1 MTICGL
7 RISKSDLLSLAV
19 VAALGACSSGP
30 RTTTIASTW
39 QIVGSTISVAAWSRD
54 STTLAQALARMRDST
69 RAFDSTKAR
78 VAARDAWSAERGDR
92 SLRLEWRDV
101 ADSYVL
107 DRAVPLLAGSADS
120 ALIDL
125 GGLFLWVGPDTK
137 RSVGIADPGNALD
150 PAAGVELRSGAIS
163 TVSGRGERRAIT
175 VLAPTAFKAAA
186 WSSALFSL
194 GCEKALALAGARPGI
209 SVVCAD
215 SMGVRWSPDLQNRV
229 VLPPARA
236 P

>member
-1 MTICGL
+1 VAHVFDGVTP
-7 RISKSDLLSLAV
+7 LSLAV
-19 VAALGACSSGP
+19 VAALGACTSGP

-39 QIVGSTISVAAWSRD
+39 QMVGSTISVAAWSKD
-54 STTLAQALARMRDST
+54 STALARAIARMRDST
-69 RAFDSTKAR
+69 RAFDSTTAR
-78 VAARDAWSAERGDR
+78 AAARNAWPAERGDLAR
-92 SLRLEWRDV
+92 RLEWRDV

-107 DRAVPLLAGSADS
+107 DRAVPLLASSADS

-125 GGLFLWVGPDTK
+125 GGLFLWVGPETK
-137 RSVGIADPGNALD
+137 RSVGIADPGSALE
-150 PAAGVELRSGAIS
+150 PVAGVELRSGAIS

-186 WSSALFSL
+186 WSSALFAL
-194 GCEKALALAGARPGI
+194 GCETALARAARRGI

-215 SMGVRWSPDLQNRV
+215 STGVRWSPDLQNRV
-229 VLPPARA
+229 VVPLARE

>member
-1 MTICGL
+1 MKSAPVGL
-7 RISKSDLLSLAV
+7 LLFAFLA
-19 VAALGACSSGP
+19 AACNSGP
-30 RTTTIASTW
+30 RAVTIAATW
-39 QIVGSTISVAAWSRD
+39 QMVGSTISVAAWSAD
-54 STTLAQALARMRDST
+54 STALQRALERMRDST
-69 RAFDSTKAR
+69 RAVDST
-78 VAARDAWSAERGDR
+78 AARAAARQAWPAERGELG
-92 SLRLEWRDV
+92 LRLEWRDV

-107 DRAVPLLAGSADS
+107 DRALPLLAQAADS

-125 GGLFLWVGPDTK
+125 GGLFLWLGPATK

-150 PAAGVELRSGAIS
+150 LVAGVELQTGAVS
-163 TVSGRGERRAIT
+163 TVSGRGERRSIT

-194 GCEKALALAGARPGI
+194 GCEHALALAARREV

-215 SMGVRWSPDLQNRV
+215 STGVRWSPELQNRV
-229 VLPPARA
+229 VLPPARE

>member
-1 MTICGL
+1 M
-7 RISKSDLLSLAV
+7 
-19 VAALGACSSGP
+19 
-30 RTTTIASTW
+30 
-39 QIVGSTISVAAWSRD
+39 VGSTVSVAAWSKDSAALESAIARMRAATQGAD
-54 STTLAQALARMRDST
+54 STTAR
-69 RAFDSTKAR
+69 AGAR
-78 VAARDAWSAERGDR
+78 IAWSTERGDAP
-92 SLRLEWRDV
+92 LRIEPRDV
-101 ADSYVL
+101 ADSYEL
-107 DRAVPLLAGSADS
+107 DRAVPLLASAADS

-125 GGLFLWVGPDTK
+125 GGLFLWVGPETK

-163 TVSGRGERRAIT
+163 TVAGRGERRAIT

-194 GCEKALALAGARPGI
+194 GCEKALAEAQRRGI

-215 SMGVRWSPDLQNRV
+215 SAGVRWSPELQNRV
-229 VLPPARA
+229 VLPPGRA